1 MALFL
6 SQIEP
11 NIKRE
16 LYRRVNMSSHGFK
29 DSSVKILDPIKMDAD
44 RHWYSRRKPWIRFT
58 SGGLVKVDTGN
69 IEDSMY
75 SEVEAIGNVLFGG
88 VLGVKKGETTTAI
101 TNTEGGQKITI
112 TDVISTGLRSGFNG

>member
-1 MALFL
+1 MSLFL

-11 NIKRE
+11 KIKRE
-16 LYRRVNMSSHGFK
+16 LYRRINMSSHGFNN
-29 DSSVKILDPIKMDAD
+29 SSKKILDSVKMDND

-75 SEVEAIGNVLFGG
+75 SEVDAIKNVLFGG
-88 VLGVKKGETTTAI
+88 ILGVNIKGKTET
-101 TNTEGGQKITI
+101 KIQ
-112 TDVISTGLRSGFNG
+112 SSRQLHFL